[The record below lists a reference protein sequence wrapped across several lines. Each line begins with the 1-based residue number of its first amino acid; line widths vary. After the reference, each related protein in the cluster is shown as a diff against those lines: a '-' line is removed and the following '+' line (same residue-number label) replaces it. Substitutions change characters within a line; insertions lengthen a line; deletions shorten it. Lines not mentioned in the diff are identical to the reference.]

1 VTSSQT
7 SGATN
12 EWSNAT
18 TKQIAPNTVVHD
30 HSHPFNVRA
39 IVTAGDITLTV
50 HGEARTYRL
59 GDVLTMAGGCV
70 HHEQIGL
77 DGVEYRVVRTD
88 PATET

>member
-7 SGATN
+7 SGATD

-18 TKQIAPNTVVHD
+18 TKQIAPSTVVHD
-30 HSHPFNVRA
+30 HSHPFNVQA

-50 HGEARTYRL
+50 QGEARTYRL
-59 GDVLTMAGGCV
+59 GDVFTMAAGCV

-88 PATET
+88 PITEP